1 VRRAA
6 GVAILLAL
14 LVAPCRAQELKPI
27 VRPKPQTQGGKPLME
42 ALNLRQTAREFSPE
56 KLPLQRLSNLLW
68 AAFGVNRAT
77 GPLGRL
83 RDFMFTTER
92 PTN

>member
-1 VRRAA
+1 
-6 GVAILLAL
+6 
-14 LVAPCRAQELKPI
+14 
-27 VRPKPQTQGGKPLME
+27 ME